1 LKKKQHKGLNMVF
14 SIARKEL
21 KSMFASPMGWII
33 LALLMFAFGTYYLN
47 GVNNY
52 FEVMS
57 GAIRPAERYGVTQF
71 VGQTVY
77 GVASFIMLFA
87 VPLLSM
93 RLISEERRSQTMPF
107 LFSAPLS
114 LTEIVVGKFLG
125 LVLFLAILVLY
136 IAIMLSTLNI
146 WSDIDFGY
154 VIANSVGLLLLVA
167 SFSALGL
174 YFSSLTSQPI
184 VAGILSFIALFVLMI
199 LDRFFAGDPTSIMSH
214 LSLMKHFQSF
224 AGGLI
229 DTADIA
235 YFALFIITF
244 LTLTI
249 RRLDADRLRG

>member
-1 LKKKQHKGLNMVF
+1 MIV
-14 SIARKEL
+14 SIARKEI

-57 GAIRPAERYGVTQF
+57 GAIRPAERTGVTQF

-77 GVASFIMLFA
+77 GLASFVMLFA

-107 LFSAPLS
+107 LFSAPLTI
-114 LTEIVVGKFLG
+114 TEIVVGKFLG
-125 LVLFLAILVLY
+125 LVFFLTILIVY
-136 IAIMLSTLNI
+136 IALMLSTLNI

-154 VIANSVGLLLLVA
+154 IIANSVGLLLMA
-167 SFSALGL
+167 SSFSALGL

-199 LDRFFAGDPTSIMSH
+199 LDRFFAGDPTSIMSQ

-235 YFALFIITF
+235 YFVLFIITF